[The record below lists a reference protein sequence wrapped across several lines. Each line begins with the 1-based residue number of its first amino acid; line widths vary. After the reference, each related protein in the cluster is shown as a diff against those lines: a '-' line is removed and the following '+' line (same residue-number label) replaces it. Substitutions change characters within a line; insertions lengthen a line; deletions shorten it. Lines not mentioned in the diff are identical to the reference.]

1 MQFWEQS
8 RADGNVLDSVIRT
21 LKDRYGLLLRSP
33 DRANLEQFL
42 ADRSAIAGGWAHY
55 GSLIAGSSPASV
67 TEWQRIIAATTN
79 TESYFFRDRGQFTLL
94 EQTLLPA
101 LIAHHHHDRTLRLW
115 SAACAGGEEAYSLAM
130 LVCELIPDLDR
141 WQVQILG
148 TDINTEA
155 MARAEQGWFREWSF
169 RAIDPQR
176 WQRYFEPI
184 ANGWRIV
191 SRVRQLV
198 TFQPFNL
205 AHDSWRGDRDG
216 SVDLILCRNVFI
228 YFDPEAIAPTLTTF
242 AQALKPGGYLLTGH
256 AELYGQPLQA
266 FEVQLHPQSVV
277 YRRPVSCDFSD
288 GIALSDAMAAPP
300 MTAAPSPAS
309 NAAPG
314 REPIA
319 PTLPLSARSP
329 FPISR
334 LPGGDRAL
342 GDASLSNGFLG
353 NAPVGDISVGNTPVG
368 DISVGNAPV
377 GDISVGD
384 ISVGDTSPRNL
395 TPLRS
400 GAPAAPRAIAPAGST
415 PQLSP
420 HRSPTNRSN
429 FAEQVRLK
437 LEELLKI
444 HPNSSAVLY
453 ALACLHANIGLSNQA
468 LDFCQKALDLDPN
481 SIEICCLMARIWE
494 EQNDFDRAKQFLRR
508 AIYLDREAV
517 HPKLELA
524 SLYDRTGD
532 PDLANRLYR
541 TVLTFIDQPASLCPG
556 VTGITRAAAR
566 ALADRLR
573 HRLLADLESG

>member
-42 ADRSAIAGGWAHY
+42 ADRSAIAGGWARY
-55 GSLIAGSSPASV
+55 GALIAGSSPAGV
-67 TEWQRIIAATTN
+67 AEWQRIIAATTN

-101 LIAHHHHDRTLRLW
+101 LIAHHQSDRTLRLW
-115 SAACAGGEEAYSLAM
+115 SAACASGEEAYSLAM
-130 LVCELIPDLDR
+130 LVCELIPNLDR

-155 MARAEQGWFREWSF
+155 LARAEQGWFREWSF

-176 WQRYFEPI
+176 WRRYFEPI
-184 ANGWRIV
+184 ANGWRIA

-205 AHDSWRGDRDG
+205 AHDPWWGDREG

-228 YFDPEAIAPTLTTF
+228 YFDAAAIAPTLTTF

-256 AELYGQPLQA
+256 AELYGQNLGM
-266 FEVQLHPQSVV
+266 FDVQLHPQSVV
-277 YRRPVSCDFSD
+277 YRRPFCTATHPPNQDRGDRLSPTPAIDSHEPMAPLATALTSDCD
-288 GIALSDAMAAPP
+288 LSTRWPTPTQRDRPSQPRPSAPP
-300 MTAAPSPAS
+300 
-309 NAAPG
+309 
-314 REPIA
+314 
-319 PTLPLSARSP
+319 PLAGP
-329 FPISR
+329 EQP
-334 LPGGDRAL
+334 
-342 GDASLSNGFLG
+342 
-353 NAPVGDISVGNTPVG
+353 
-368 DISVGNAPV
+368 
-377 GDISVGD
+377 
-384 ISVGDTSPRNL
+384 
-395 TPLRS
+395 
-400 GAPAAPRAIAPAGST
+400 AIAPLVSPLPLA
-415 PQLSP
+415 P

-429 FAEQVRLK
+429 FADQVRLK

-444 HPNSSAVLY
+444 YPGSSAILY
-453 ALACLHANIGLSNQA
+453 ALACLHANIGASDQA
-468 LDFCQKALDLDPN
+468 LDLCQKALDLDPN

-541 TVLTFIDQPASLCPG
+541 TVLTFIDQPAPLCPG

-573 HRLLADLESG
+573 HRLLADLESGQLH